1 MGSSGQRR
9 ASCSLSLSAHRG
21 SVSTLSRGSGRSS
34 TPLADT
40 LDAAREGRN
49 EAVALGAVAD
59 LFDPARE
66 IDRGAVVSS
75 KRLSPDIMRR
85 NGVAIN
91 ACNAGG
97 SEAGTVPGEIS
108 AEAGAGAGAGT
119 DAGVGAG
126 AGVSGVGRAVAHISQ
141 RESKLLLRN
150 VHAAQLHSCTAAG
163 AGTGAAEDVLAPRL
177 RAGWREVWR
186 DRLADAW
193 RVRGGGG
200 PVQASI
206 STVHIVLVPSDDFW
220 RHVDSSRLCAASSSL
235 FGRLSVSTSTMISE
249 APGHEMMR
257 VAVLTS
263 TSAEVS
269 VSQPRRSTSISAC
282 LPLVLVGG

>member
-1 MGSSGQRR
+1 MDVGSSGQRR

-21 SVSTLSRGSGRSS
+21 SVSTLSRDPGRSS

-85 NGVAIN
+85 NGVAIS

-97 SEAGTVPGEIS
+97 SGAAGTVPGEIS
-108 AEAGAGAGAGT
+108 AEISAETGAASVGAGT

-126 AGVSGVGRAVAHISQ
+126 AAGAAGVGGVGRAVAHISQ

-163 AGTGAAEDVLAPRL
+163 AGAGAAEDELAPRL
-177 RAGWREVWR
+177 RAGWRDDWR
-186 DRLADAW
+186 DRFADAW

-200 PVQASI
+200 PV
-206 STVHIVLVPSDDFW
+206 
-220 RHVDSSRLCAASSSL
+220 
-235 FGRLSVSTSTMISE
+235 
-249 APGHEMMR
+249 
-257 VAVLTS
+257 
-263 TSAEVS
+263 
-269 VSQPRRSTSISAC
+269 
-282 LPLVLVGG
+282 